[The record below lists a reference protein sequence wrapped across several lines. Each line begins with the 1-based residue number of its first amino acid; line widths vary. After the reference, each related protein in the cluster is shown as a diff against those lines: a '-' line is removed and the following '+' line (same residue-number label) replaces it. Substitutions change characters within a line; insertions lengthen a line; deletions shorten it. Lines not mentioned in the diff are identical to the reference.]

1 MAKRVTCRCALYFN
15 CARLPN
21 TYVGMDARIVLAVIA
36 ILTLYKGKVRYVMA
50 DISRRIY
57 SAGYVYSGK
66 RHATVRR
73 PSVCTSVHLS
83 ACLLV
88 VTLTWLIERMTCGL
102 PWDSSHHL
110 QTRWHHPRTCWMFL
124 SSLKFSLVISLVLRS
139 I

>member
-50 DISRRIY
+50 DISRSIY

-73 PSVCTSVHLS
+73 PSVRLYFCPSVCLS
-83 ACLLV
+83 TCCDINV
-88 VTLTWLIERMTCGL
+88 VNRAYDVWSSMGLIPPLGQLSLASLRGRLIEY
-102 PWDSSHHL
+102 
-110 QTRWHHPRTCWMFL
+110 Q
-124 SSLKFSLVISLVLRS
+124 LRLG
-139 I
+139 